1 MNLEDLDHLL
11 AVQDGVVSR
20 VQVLKCGGKPHD
32 IRRRLRRREWASLS
46 DGGSIGLLLW
56 ARGWPGG
63 FQPCPAWVTCDSE
76 PRAGSGSQAKP
87 TSKIRQ

>member
-46 DGGSIGLLLW
+46 DGGSIG
-56 ARGWPGG
+56 A
-63 FQPCPAWVTCDSE
+63 AA
-76 PRAGSGSQAKP
+76 AGSRLAGWVPAVP
-87 TSKIRQ
+87 RLG